1 VYFRKSFRKLKEC
14 VLLLCYIISYH
25 DNNLRDKQIT
35 EIDKKD
41 KLYNI
46 FYNFKIESNEIKIGR
61 NSIII
66 EFNTSDQITKEC
78 SIEIDWIGT
87 DWGE

>member
-1 VYFRKSFRKLKEC
+1 LKVTKLKLGEMS
-14 VLLLCYIISYH
+14 V
-25 DNNLRDKQIT
+25 
-35 EIDKKD
+35 
-41 KLYNI
+41 
-46 FYNFKIESNEIKIGR
+46 